1 MSDCDRII
9 KTIAIIYACI
19 AILYTTSYFLAS
31 PLRASL
37 PLLLNLSSVAL
48 PNSSVSSILI
58 ALNRQERFNL
68 HGSQNSFAA
77 WDPSNINSDL
87 FLSKA
92 FSNSLH
98 PSKIIPF
105 FYRAFGTFESDDI
118 TITTLITSNRFPVFA
133 RLVER
138 YRGTL
143 SISKPNIYYGYLNI
157 LFKAPYL
164 SLFTSRTISQI
175 ITSC

>member
-1 MSDCDRII
+1 MSNCARVIQA
-9 KTIAIIYACI
+9 IAIIYTCI

-37 PLLLNLSSVAL
+37 PLLLDLSSA
-48 PNSSVSSILI
+48 NSSVSSLLG
-58 ALNRQERFNL
+58 ALNRQDHFNL
-68 HGSQNSFAA
+68 HVSHLDSDN
-77 WDPSNINSDL
+77 DL

-92 FSNSLH
+92 FSNSMH

-105 FYRAFGTFESDDI
+105 LYRASGDFQADDI

-138 YRGTL
+138 YRGMLTL
-143 SISKPNIYYGYLNI
+143 KSLLQAFLTPI
-157 LFKAPYL
+157 LKAPYL
-164 SLFTSRTISQI
+164 SQFTSGTTDQT
-175 ITSC
+175 ITSY